1 MSGHN
6 KWSQIKH
13 KKGAVD
19 KKKSLTFGKI
29 LAAISVAAKTGGA
42 NPDQNPRL
50 RSLIEKAKENSVP
63 NDNIERALK
72 RAAESKELQ
81 EFLFEAYGPEGAAI
95 LVEAITDNP
104 NRLIQELRVIAG
116 DNGAKAADA
125 GSVLWAFE
133 KPSYETGW
141 RAKFPQPIS
150 AAGQESLNGIVAAF
164 EEHDDVQHVVTSTD
178 TQESL

>member
-19 KKKSLTFGKI
+19 KKKSLAFGKI
-29 LAAISVAAKTGGA
+29 LAAISVAAKTGGS

-63 NDNIERALK
+63 NDNIERALR
-72 RAAESKELQ
+72 RASESKELQ
-81 EFLFEAYGPEGAAI
+81 EFLFEAYGPEGVAV

-104 NRLIQELRVIAG
+104 NRLIQELRVIATEA
-116 DNGAKAADA
+116 GAKSADP
-125 GSVLWAFE
+125 GSVLWAFT
-133 KPSYETGW
+133 KPNYETGW
-141 RAKFPQPIS
+141 TAKFPQPIS
-150 AAGQESLNGIVAAF
+150 AASYEALKKIIEAF
-164 EEHDDVQHVVTSTD
+164 EAHDDVQRVITNSPID
-178 TQESL
+178 

>member
-13 KKGAVD
+13 RKGAAD
-19 KKKSLTFGKI
+19 KKKSLTFSKV
-29 LAAISVAAKTGGA
+29 LAAIAVAAKTGGA

-50 RSLIEKAKENSVP
+50 RSLIEKAKENNVP
-63 NDNIERALK
+63 NENVERALK

-81 EFLFEAYGPEGAAI
+81 EFLFEAYGPEGVAI

-104 NRLIQELRVIAG
+104 NRLIQELRTIAG
-116 DNGAKAADA
+116 DAGAKPADP

-133 KPSYETGW
+133 KPTYETGW
-141 RAKFPQPIS
+141 VAKFPQPIS
-150 AAGQESLNGIVAAF
+150 EAGKAALASIVEQF
-164 EEHDDVQHVVTSTD
+164 EEHDDVQRVIDSS
-178 TQESL
+178 Q

>member
-19 KKKSLTFGKI
+19 KKKALTFGKI
-29 LAAISVAAKTGGA
+29 LAAISVAAKTSGA
-42 NPDQNPRL
+42 DPDKNPRL
-50 RSLIEKAKENSVP
+50 RSLIEKAKENNVP

-72 RAAESKELQ
+72 RAKESRDLQ
-81 EFLFEAYGPEGAAI
+81 EFLFEAYGPDGIAM

-104 NRLIQELRVIAG
+104 NRLIQELRIIASEA
-116 DNGAKAADA
+116 GAKPADP

-133 KPSYETGW
+133 KPNYETGW
-141 RAKFPQPIS
+141 VAKFPQPAS
-150 AAGQESLNGIVAAF
+150 PETAAALAAIASAF
-164 EEHDDVQHVVTSTD
+164 EAHDDVQRVIMNTNTD
-178 TQESL
+178 I

>member
-29 LAAISVAAKTGGA
+29 LAAISVAAKTGA
-42 NPDQNPRL
+42 DPAQNPRL
-50 RSLIEKAKENSVP
+50 RALVEKAKENSVP

-72 RAAESKELQ
+72 RASESKELQ

-95 LVEAITDNP
+95 LVDAITDNP

-116 DNGAKAADA
+116 DAGAKAADP

-133 KPSYETGW
+133 KPNYETGW
-141 RAKFPQPIS
+141 VAKFPQPIS
-150 AAGQESLNGIVAAF
+150 EVSQEVLNQIIEAF
-164 EEHDDVQHVVTSTD
+164 EEHDDVQRVITSTGS
-178 TQESL
+178 QLIN

>member
-13 KKGAVD
+13 KKGAAD

-50 RSLIEKAKENSVP
+50 RSLIEKAKENNVP
-63 NDNIERALK
+63 NENIDRALK
-72 RAAESKELQ
+72 RASEKELQ
-81 EFLFEAYGPEGAAI
+81 EFLFEAYGPEGVAI
-95 LVEAITDNP
+95 LIEAITDNP
-104 NRLIQELRVIAG
+104 NRLIQELRMIAG
-116 DNGAKAADA
+116 EVGAKPADP

-133 KPSYETGW
+133 KPNYETGW
-141 RAKFPQPIS
+141 VAKFPQPAS
-150 AAGQESLNGIVAAF
+150 AETRETLSAIAEAF
-164 EEHDDVQHVVTSTD
+164 EEHDDVQRVITNSQLPTNN
-178 TQESL
+178 

>member
-13 KKGAVD
+13 KKGATD
-19 KKKSLTFGKI
+19 KKKSLAFSKI
-29 LAAISVAAKTGGA
+29 LAAISVAAKTSGA
-42 NPDQNPRL
+42 NPSQNPRL

-63 NDNIERALK
+63 SDNIERALK
-72 RAAESKELQ
+72 RASESKELQ
-81 EFLFEAYGPEGAAI
+81 EFLFEAYGPEGVAI

-116 DNGAKAADA
+116 DASAKAADP

-133 KPSYETGW
+133 KPDYETGW
-141 RAKFPQPIS
+141 RAKFPQAVSPETATAL
-150 AAGQESLNGIVAAF
+150 AAIAASF
-164 EEHDDVQHVVTSTD
+164 EEHDDVQRIITAATN
-178 TQESL
+178 